1 MAQLPPAMK
10 VLDHEA
16 IGAGLSGAPGG
27 TLLRRSIAGNG
38 DFAGSL
44 PGVAV
49 VGPPQQQSGQA

>member
-10 VLDHEA
+10 VTEHEA

-27 TLLRRSIAGNG
+27 GLLRRSVAGTGTG
-38 DFAGSL
+38 DFAGGL

-49 VGPPQQQSGQA
+49 VGPPQT